1 MAHLVR
7 VGRHRSVHGLRQ
19 AASARHHR
27 FTGIRDT
34 PNRRAISQLLTP
46 ASISSAAASGA
57 RPGQSGKS
65 GSSPH
70 IAEPAMRPDAIPV
83 MLTGRTKDPTLDAL
97 SVLR

>member
-1 MAHLVR
+1 MARLVR
-7 VGRHRSVHGLRQ
+7 VGQHRSMRGLRQ
-19 AASARHHR
+19 AASARRHR

-46 ASISSAAASGA
+46 ASISSATASGA

-83 MLTGRTKDPTLDAL
+83 MFTGRTKEPTLDAL